1 MRLTLDMPA
10 REDKEDNLILTLS
23 FGLPDAKR
31 DVGAGNDAREDSYK
45 THSYK
50 HMHSIDIHT

>member
-1 MRLTLDMPA
+1 LDVPA
-10 REDKEDNLILTLS
+10 REDKEDHLILTLS
-23 FGLPDAKR
+23 FWLPDAKP